1 MIKRQILIIHF
12 FLLLFSINSM
22 AVSDS
27 VRGWIILS
35 DDMNNAVETIKA
47 AKNYQVNH
55 LQLSHLIVHDLREVK
70 NPKVSDQVNQLT
82 RLAHSENIDDVF
94 VWDHSFY
101 PLNYYPDRFKTGPN
115 GTLDLDNAEFW
126 QWYKEDYRQML
137 DLVPDIDGLI
147 LTFIETGAYAEKQHS
162 KKMTTPEE
170 KLAAVV
176 NAVADVVIE
185 ERNKKLY
192 IRTFAYSEEEYAGI
206 TGCIKHIKSDKV
218 GLMIK
223 EVPHDFFLTHPNNS
237 FIGKLNRP
245 TIVEFDTGNEYNGQ
259 GVIANT
265 WPEYVMGRWKDYMNR
280 PDVVGYVARTDR
292 YGTTKIV
299 GTPNEILLYTLMRV
313 TENPSVSA
321 DQIYDEFIISKY
333 GKDVLQPIKSAF
345 QKSFDIITSVLY
357 ILGTNVADHSALN
370 YETNKWSYTRH
381 VSGRWIE
388 PPLVFVKHDVNREFH
403 YWKDI
408 INHIAPPP
416 YKTKDSPM
424 FTEARHVLDQQ
435 WVEPDEQ
442 MDSLY
447 YNYILTE
454 KKYGLKLAAEA
465 LAEIEK
471 TEGKLPEKDYN
482 ELYRLFQRTYL
493 TAQLHEAVCTAYFGY
508 RIYQRDKSYHP
519 ANLKDQIKRSLERIE
534 SLSKEMK
541 SLKNTY
547 PTGQYDW
554 LKDADNAL
562 KYRSRI
568 LNEMSNK

>member
-1 MIKRQILIIHF
+1 
-12 FLLLFSINSM
+12 M
-22 AVSDS
+22 AGGDG

-35 DDMNNAVETIKA
+35 DNMDNAIETIKT
-47 AKNYQVNH
+47 AKRYNVNH
-55 LQLSHLIVHDLREVK
+55 LQLSHHIVHDLREVK
-70 NPKVSDQVNQLT
+70 DEKVRDQVNSLT
-82 RLAHSENIDDVF
+82 RMAHSEGINEVM

-101 PLNYYPDRFKTGPN
+101 PLAYYPDRFKTGPN
-115 GTLDLDNAEFW
+115 GTIDLDNAEFW
-126 QWYKEDYRQML
+126 QWYKEDYRRML

-162 KKMTTPEE
+162 VRMLSPEE

-185 ERNKKLY
+185 ERGKKLY

-206 TGCIKHIKSDKV
+206 TGCIKHIRNDKV
-218 GLMIK
+218 TLMIK
-223 EVPHDFFLTHPNNS
+223 EVPHDFFLTHPNNPY
-237 FIGKLNRP
+237 IGKLNRP

-265 WPEYVMGRWKDYMNR
+265 WPEYVMRRWKDYIAR
-280 PDVVGYVARTDR
+280 PNVTGYVARTDR

-313 TENPSVSA
+313 TENPLVSA
-321 DQIYDEFIISKY
+321 NQIYNEFIISKY
-333 GKDVLQPIKSAF
+333 GNENLQPIKEAF
-345 QKSFDIITSVLY
+345 QKSFDIITSILY

-381 VSGRWIE
+381 VSGRWID
-388 PPLVFVKHDVNREFH
+388 PPLVYVKHNVNKEFH
-403 YWKDI
+403 YWKDV
-408 INHIAPPP
+408 INHIAPTQ
-416 YKTKDSPM
+416 YKTRNSPM
-424 FTEARHVLDQQ
+424 FTEARYVLDQH

-442 MDSLY
+442 LDSLY

-454 KKYGLKLAAEA
+454 KRYGVQLAAEA
-465 LAEIEK
+465 LTAIEK
-471 TEGKLPEKDYN
+471 TKNSLPEEDY
-482 ELYRLFQRTYL
+482 ESLYQLFNRTYL
-493 TAQLHEAVCTAYFGY
+493 TAQLHEAVCSAYFGY
-508 RIYQRDKSYHP
+508 RIYQRDKSFHP
-519 ANLKDQIKRSLERIE
+519 AGIKEQIVLSLQNIENISARI
-534 SLSKEMK
+534 K

-562 KYRSRI
+562 KYRERI
-568 LNEMSNK
+568 LAGLSNQ